1 MTETPVT
8 GLGAVDSPRAV
19 VSAAKEHAASIR
31 RTLWIKESKRL
42 YGSRGVTPTTTD
54 TPTSQYDPTA
64 DGTQRQRSGG
74 GDDPPIIDG
83 PLYSPE
89 YWRGWRDR
97 VQANK
102 VNRVTT
108 IR

>member
-8 GLGAVDSPRAV
+8 GPGTVDSPRAV

-54 TPTSQYDPTA
+54 TSTRQYDPTA
-64 DGTQRQRSGG
+64 DGTRRQRGG
-74 GDDPPIIDG
+74 DGDDPPIIDG

-102 VNRVTT
+102 VNRVL
-108 IR
+108 R